1 MEIITVPFDYDEK
14 LYPRV
19 VPICICDTDERGNAV
34 HRGWVEFGV
43 APIADKLRQLS
54 HRLLGDVYRV
64 SEVAESVVHAASR
77 KRGADLGTNPE
88 LLVYKSAEWRAL
100 DLKAGG
106 RRARTG
112 ADVELFV
119 ATVDQLAAT
128 IDLVADT
135 ELQDILEKLVAQA
148 IELGMTEAAAMVEM
162 MLRGCPAEEFTR
174 RFGKRRNTLTQLF
187 FRHMRKAAHVAGL
200 SL

>member
-19 VPICICDTDERGNAV
+19 VPICICDTDEKGNTV
-34 HRGWVEFGV
+34 HRGWIEFRV
-43 APIADKLRQLS
+43 APIADRLRQLS
-54 HRLLGDVYRV
+54 YRLLGDVYHV

-77 KRGADLGTNPE
+77 KRGSDLGTNPE
-88 LLVYKSAEWRAL
+88 LLIYKSAEWRAL

-112 ADVELFV
+112 SDVELFV
-119 ATVDQLAAT
+119 ETIDQLAAKF
-128 IDLVADT
+128 DLEADR
-135 ELQDILEKLVAQA
+135 EIQDLLEKLVATA

-162 MLRGCPAEEFTR
+162 ILRGCSAEEFIR
-174 RFGKRRNTLTQLF
+174 RFGKRRNTLTQMF